1 MGRYTSTVENVLE
14 RGRKMGV
21 IFYDDLRSVVQAVHM
36 LCSGWAMGADY
47 LGKTDKETY
56 WRQVAALV
64 EGRFFDAGRRGA
76 EI

>member
-1 MGRYTSTVENVLE
+1 
-14 RGRKMGV
+14 
-21 IFYDDLRSVVQAVHM
+21 M

-64 EGRFFDAGRRGA
+64 EGRFFNPAPRAA